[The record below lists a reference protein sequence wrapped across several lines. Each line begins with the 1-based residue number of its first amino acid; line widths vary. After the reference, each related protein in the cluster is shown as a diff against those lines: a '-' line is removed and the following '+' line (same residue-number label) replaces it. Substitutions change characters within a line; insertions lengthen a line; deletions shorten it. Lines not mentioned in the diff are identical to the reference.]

1 MLPLA
6 GRPIDGTEGHEV
18 GYGNYGGRAW
28 CCGRRDDRCDAVLAD
43 GDITSSPGIYPG
55 FVLPEARRG
64 RKFHV
69 LLGEGEVMVGLYGQS
84 SVTILHRGEEVPLLR
99 CVKER
104 IDGDCYGGDEDFDS
118 DAWREAERL
127 AEFEVAGCR
136 IHVRWVREDNYVM
149 YVRLEQADG
158 EVWTGW
164 SGFEIG
170 AGFDDTAGARSDRHD
185 QTMWRIFDEIWSE
198 TIPSP

>member
-1 MLPLA
+1 M
-6 GRPIDGTEGHEV
+6 EEHEV

-28 CCGRRDDRCDAVLAD
+28 SYGRRDDRCDAVLAD
-43 GDITSSPGIYPG
+43 GGITSSPGIYPG
-55 FVLPEARRG
+55 FVLPEAQRG

-84 SVTILHRGEEVPLLR
+84 SVTILHKGEEVPLLR

-104 IDGDCYGGDEDFDS
+104 IDGDAYGDGEDDFDS

-158 EVWTGW
+158 AVWTGW

-185 QTMWRIFDEIWSE
+185 ETMERIFDGIWSE
-198 TIPSP
+198 TAPTP